1 MSFPSWYHKPTSLD
15 KPHKMWQVT
24 VKGGKQHFPYIFNH
38 YYEAICYAW
47 LLATDY
53 PSLKVYC
60 KRV

>member
-1 MSFPSWYHKPTSLD
+1 MSFPSLD
-15 KPHKMWQVT
+15 KTHKMWQVT
-24 VKGGKQHFPYIFNH
+24 IKGMDHHFLYIFNH

-47 LLATDY
+47 SLATDY